1 MLSWCQLNI
10 IPQANMQSSEKF
22 FGENHANFITHFD
35 QFQRFHRAPPV
46 DCDTITML
54 QTSKLIP
61 QGQGLASVLLKRA
74 TRIELDWDVRQKSRF
89 DATDSAGRAL
99 GIFLPRGTL
108 VRGGDVL
115 IAEDGSLIKV
125 IAAPQPVL
133 VITACATHGSPFDLT
148 RAAYHLGNRHVPI
161 ELKPYHLKIEPDHVL
176 ADLLRAMHLTVQ
188 EATEAFE
195 PEGGA
200 YASTGHTTH
209 SHAHASTDH
218 GHAHAVPEPKTAAAP
233 KARLSSIAIAT
244 APEPHVHGPGCGHHH

>member
-1 MLSWCQLNI
+1 MLSWCQMNI

-54 QTSKLIP
+54 QTAKLIP

-133 VITACATHGSPFDLT
+133 VITACATHGSST
-148 RAAYHLGNRHVPI
+148 
-161 ELKPYHLKIEPDHVL
+161 L
-176 ADLLRAMHLTVQ
+176 AL
-188 EATEAFE
+188 
-195 PEGGA
+195 
-200 YASTGHTTH
+200 AS
-209 SHAHASTDH
+209 ASAS
-218 GHAHAVPEPKTAAAP
+218 GAAADGNP
-233 KARLSSIAIAT
+233 CVVSADGGKVLFTSSSNTIGDGAT
-244 APEPHVHGPGCGHHH
+244 RGSVPPRPA